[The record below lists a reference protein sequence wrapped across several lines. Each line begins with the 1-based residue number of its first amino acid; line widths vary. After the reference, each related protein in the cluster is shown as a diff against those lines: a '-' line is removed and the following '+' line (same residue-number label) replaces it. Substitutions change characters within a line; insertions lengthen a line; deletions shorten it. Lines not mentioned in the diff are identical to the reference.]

1 MAFVDEESCPGAQ
14 AAYRPV
20 IGDGQDIV
28 SHGRHPSVVNS
39 GPTFS
44 HQGNRPRKAGP
55 YLPVISRSKIG
66 LHTTLRTAAMP
77 AYPLLASL
85 RPAFKSRRCLIP
97 VDGICR

>member
-39 GPTFS
+39 GPPFS
-44 HQGNRPRKAGP
+44 HQGNRSRKAGP
-55 YLPVISRSKIG
+55 YLPVISRSTSFQDRTSVVSVKSVSVRGALGGHRLLKKKKITTYSK
-66 LHTTLRTAAMP
+66 LHM
-77 AYPLLASL
+77 
-85 RPAFKSRRCLIP
+85 
-97 VDGICR
+97 